1 MLSETEAREF
11 ASDWIRAWNSRDVDA
26 IMSHYATEV
35 ALTSPAVAQ
44 LLGDPSGTVRGQ
56 EALRNYFQR
65 GLQAY
70 PNLTFRLLD
79 VMRGLNSVVLY
90 YVNQKGSRTGEY
102 MEFGPTG
109 KVSRVVANYSG

>member
-11 ASDWIRAWNSRDVDA
+11 AGDWIRAWNSRDVDA

-35 ALTSPAVAQ
+35 ELTSPAAAQ

-90 YVNQKGSRTGEY
+90 YVNQKGTKTGEF
-102 MEFGPTG
+102 MELDSNQ
-109 KVSRVVANYSG
+109 KVVRVVANYT

>member
-35 ALTSPAVAQ
+35 ALTSPAAAQ

-90 YVNQKGSRTGEY
+90 YVNHKGTKTGEF
-102 MEFGPTG
+102 MELDSNQ
-109 KVSRVVANYSG
+109 KVVRVVANYT

>member
-11 ASDWIRAWNSRDVDA
+11 ASDWIRAWNSHDVDA

-35 ALTSPAVAQ
+35 ALTSPAAAQ

-90 YVNQKGSRTGEY
+90 YVNQKGTKTGEF
-102 MEFGPTG
+102 MELDSNQ
-109 KVSRVVANYSG
+109 KVVRVVANYT